1 MSTECSQGQVLAW
14 ILRLVGFGL
23 ALAGLVLMLHPLAV
37 LVSVLPIPETVVD
50 VAVTVVMPALA
61 ALLTLRTIAVAS
73 IVLRPLLSPGLLAA
87 GLVIVAVCIGLR
99 QPEAPQ
105 PRPATPIDARFTGFG
120 RPSAG
125 NLQS

>member
-37 LVSVLPIPETVVD
+37 LVSVLPIPETVV

-120 RPSAG
+120 RLSAG